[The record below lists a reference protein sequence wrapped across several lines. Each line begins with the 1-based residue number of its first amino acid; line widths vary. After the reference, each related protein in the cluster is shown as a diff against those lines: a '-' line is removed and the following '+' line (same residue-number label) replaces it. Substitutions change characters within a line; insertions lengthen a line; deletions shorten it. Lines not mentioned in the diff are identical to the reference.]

1 MRFFSSPL
9 LLFSASTTTTCYGQ
23 TNNAGVIQGDD
34 RLSKLVQLLD
44 RAGIS
49 PSIGETI
56 FAPTTD
62 AFNKFRENDLP
73 IWNKYAQQDEFF
85 IHLHEL
91 LLWHF
96 VTEGRYTTE
105 DIFNGQRQFLENSLG
120 NITVDQRF
128 KKLDN
133 VAASAI
139 IDANI
144 TTEDGI
150 VHLIDEVIIPPYLG
164 MNIVEQLL
172 DDRSAKFAMSTM
184 ANLALHVGLDE
195 QIDMLYENGLTMLV
209 VPNRRFTRGE
219 GIDVPLLLTEGMR
232 NYTRDF
238 VLCHMIMDNYYEA
251 GVFASNGVAQIEQF
265 LVTSFLGTHLWIT
278 TTENKL
284 RFQSSDVLLADQAA
298 RNG

>member
-1 MRFFSSPL
+1 MRFLSFPL
-9 LLFSASTTTTCYGQ
+9 LLFSASTRTTCYGQ
-23 TNNAGVIQGDD
+23 TNNAGLLQRDD
-34 RLSKLVQLLD
+34 RLSKFVQLLD
-44 RAGIS
+44 RAGIP
-49 PSIGETI
+49 PSVGETI

-62 AFNKFRENDLP
+62 AFNKFRENDVS
-73 IWNKYAQQDEFF
+73 IWNKYAQQAEWF
-85 IHLHEL
+85 IHLHDL

-96 VTEGRYTTE
+96 VTEGRFTTD
-105 DIFNGQRQFLENSLG
+105 DIFNGQRMFLENSLG
-120 NITVDQRF
+120 NITIEQRF

-164 MNIVEQLL
+164 MNIIAQLL
-172 DDRSAKFAMSTM
+172 DDRSAKFAMTTM

-195 QIDMLYENGLTMLV
+195 QIDMLYEHGLTMLV
-209 VPNRRFTRGE
+209 IPNRRFTRGE
-219 GIDVPLLLTEGMR
+219 GIDVPLLLTDEMR

-238 VLCHMIMDNYYEA
+238 LLCHMILDNYYEA
-251 GVFASNGVAQIEQF
+251 GVFASNEVAETEQF
-265 LVTSFLGTHLWIT
+265 LVTSFLGTHMWIT
-278 TTENKL
+278 TTANML
-284 RFQSSDVLLADQAA
+284 RFQSSEVLLADQAA